1 MLFVSLEN
9 LAGAYCIVDS
19 AISCPK
25 ARTAAQRNRNT
36 ALASSSPVG
45 KQEKEQ
51 MDRVQYSGAFVS
63 VSVHSRNNSA
73 PLTFDRS
80 SILHTR
86 PVRSLFPVF
95 GWRNKD
101 ERRSEWAKTVLIR
114 SRKSMTQVLQNL
126 CPNLLRISNQT
137 IATFDN
143 WS

>member
-1 MLFVSLEN
+1 MWFVSLEN

-51 MDRVQYSGAFVS
+51 MDGVQYSREVVS

-80 SILHTR
+80 SILR
-86 PVRSLFPVF
+86 SRIVRSLFPAL
-95 GWRNKD
+95 GCCRNED
-101 ERRSEWAKTVLIR
+101 EGRSGLDENCLD
-114 SRKSMTQVLQNL
+114 TQQEKHDTGLAESY
-126 CPNLLRISNQT
+126 PNPKETALSGHPSI
-137 IATFDN
+137 
-143 WS
+143 